1 MQSTP
6 SDMVCRVE
14 KKRKEKKRKEK
25 KRKEK
30 KRKEKKRKEKKRK
43 EKKRKGKEKKVKE
56 KEKRKWFVCR
66 VHAKNIGH
74 SLFGDDA
81 YGGAGG
87 SAVSAVGRGKSLR
100 YARHKQHQC
109 SKAIS
114 MSCLISE

>member
-30 KRKEKKRKEKKRK
+30 KRKEKE
-43 EKKRKGKEKKVKE
+43 RKGKEKKVKEKEKE